1 MHNQTTYCNIK
12 CPHCD
17 ETLRAQAMEGVHLC
31 KGCGGLFTLRKRKKP
46 TVAKTDGKKQ
56 KTQKAENVEK
66 MEKME
71 NNVIEKKNEV
81 SASERF
87 TSMVFREFGANAVG
101 EPQVTDH
108 QRSLISN
115 YFICI
120 DRVLKTAD
128 AERIRRNE
136 KNSDHQYDNTL
147 PINWKSVNMTDLAL
161 DLVHYARMGLDML
174 QPNMLF
180 PIPYKN
186 NKSQKYDI
194 TLMKGYNGIRY
205 IAEKYGVETP
215 KAVTAEVVYSTDK
228 FRPIKKNASSEI
240 ETYEF
245 EITSPFDRGSIIGG
259 FAYLEFRDPANNKL
273 ILMSLKDILKRKPQY
288 ASVNFWGGTER
299 KKING
304 EWVENTVEGWL
315 DEMVRKTILREAY
328 SPKHIPI
335 DPAKVDEAYRAS
347 KLREVRYAE
356 IEADA
361 EAEAN
366 ANSIV
371 IDVTEETASEEE
383 KVIVLDPQSGEVTEA
398 DVPPLF

>member
-1 MHNQTTYCNIK
+1 
-12 CPHCD
+12 
-17 ETLRAQAMEGVHLC
+17 
-31 KGCGGLFTLRKRKKP
+31 
-46 TVAKTDGKKQ
+46 
-56 KTQKAENVEK
+56 
-66 MEKME
+66 ME
-71 NNVIEKKNEV
+71 NNNVVEKKNEV

-87 TSMVFREFGANAVG
+87 TSMVFHEFGANAVG
-101 EPQVTDH
+101 DPQVTDH

-136 KNSDHQYDNTL
+136 KNTNHQYDNNL

-194 TLMKGYNGIRY
+194 TLMKGYNGIFY
-205 IAEKYGVETP
+205 IAQKYAVERP
-215 KAVTAEVVYSTDK
+215 KAITTEVVYSTDHFK
-228 FRPIKKNASSEI
+228 PLKRNFDRSVEA
-240 ETYEF
+240 YEF
-245 EITSPFDRGSIIGG
+245 EITNPFDRGDIIGG
-259 FAYLEFRDPANNKL
+259 FAYIEYDEPSKNKL
-273 ILMSLKDILKRKPQY
+273 IMMSKKDIEKRKPAH
-288 ASVNFWGGTER
+288 ASDNFWGKWE
-299 KKING
+299 
-304 EWVENTVEGWL
+304 
-315 DEMVRKTILREAY
+315 DEMVKKTLVREACSGKY
-328 SPKHIPI
+328 IPI

-371 IDVTEETASEEE
+371 IDVTEETTSEEE

-398 DVPPLF
+398 DIPPLF